1 MRYKRIY
8 LNPVGDTVR
17 VYFLGDVH
25 EGAINSRTDLL
36 QEAINVIASDAD
48 SYWIGMGDM
57 IDAINYHDKRFNV
70 REVSEHYRVQDLD
83 DLPKRQAD
91 RLLAMLYP
99 IKDRCLGMLTGNHE
113 DTVRQ
118 RMGLDI
124 VSYMC
129 GVLGA
134 TFLGKKAYVSIGAV
148 TDTNRGRPY
157 YMINMCIAHGSGG
170 GGGKTAGGAIN
181 KVVDMMQ
188 WDTADVYVIGHLHS
202 MMLKSAVRNAI
213 RGNGLVKEK
222 VYYGV
227 NGSFLMKSSMESDSY
242 FEDAAGMETVPGM
255 LVCSF
260 NARTPYK
267 DKCKLNL
274 EAVEM
279 M

>member
-1 MRYKRIY
+1 VRYKRVY
-8 LNPVGDTVR
+8 VSPVGDSIR
-17 VYFLGDVH
+17 VYFVGDVH
-25 EGAINSRTDLL
+25 EGATNSRTDLL
-36 QEAINVIASDAD
+36 QEAINIIAEDEDA
-48 SYWIGMGDM
+48 YWIGMGDM

-70 REVSEHYRVQDLD
+70 REVSENYRIQDLD
-83 DLPKRQAD
+83 DLPKKQAD
-91 RLLAMLYP
+91 RLLVMLEP
-99 IKDRCLGMLTGNHE
+99 IKHKCLGMLTGNHE

-148 TDTNRGRPY
+148 TDVNRGRPF
-157 YMINMCIAHGSGG
+157 YMVNMCVAHGSGG

-181 KVVDMMQ
+181 KCIDMMQ

-202 MMLKSAVRNAI
+202 MMLKSGVRNAI
-213 RGNGLVKEK
+213 RGNSLAKEK

-227 NGSFLMKSSMESDSY
+227 NGSFLMKSTLESDSY
-242 FEDAAGMETVPGM
+242 FEDACGMETVPGM

-260 NARTPYK
+260 SANTQYK
-267 DKCKLNL
+267 DKSKLSL
-274 EAVEM
+274 RAIELL
-279 M
+279 